1 MQMDKLPSG
10 VKLIPLQMHH
20 DDRGMVAELYRK
32 EWDVGL
38 DALQWNVSHSKS
50 RVLRGIHLH
59 WKHLDYLIVLKGYM
73 TLYLHDVRP
82 SSVSRDKTF
91 AIDLKDDIFQAVV
104 IPTGVAHGFYFN
116 EDSTHIYAVS
126 EYWNQEDELGC
137 MWSCP
142 ELNITLPNHNPILSP
157 RDQNALTYD
166 AMIQAYLKKIEKDEL
181 CENV

>member
-1 MQMDKLPSG
+1 MQMDELPSG

-20 DDRGMVAELYRK
+20 DDRGVVTEVYRK
-32 EWDVGL
+32 EWNVGL
-38 DALQWNVSHSKS
+38 EALQWNVSHSKS

-59 WKHLDYLIVLKGYM
+59 WNHLDYLIVLKGHM

-82 SSVSRDKTF
+82 SAASRGKTF
-91 AIDLKDDIFQAVV
+91 VIELKDDILQAIV

-116 EDSTHIYAVS
+116 EDSTHVYAVS

-137 MWSCP
+137 MWNSP
-142 ELNITLPNHNPILSP
+142 ELNITLPTNNPMLSTK
-157 RDQNALTYD
+157 DENAMTYE
-166 AMIQAYLKKIEKDEL
+166 AMIQAYIKKTEKDKL

>member
-20 DDRGMVAELYRK
+20 DDRGLVAELYRK
-32 EWDVGL
+32 EWSIGL
-38 DALQWNVSHSKS
+38 EALQWNVSHSKTN
-50 RVLRGIHLH
+50 VLRGVHVH
-59 WKHLDYLIVLKGYM
+59 PKHLDYLIVLKGHM

-82 SSVSRDKTF
+82 SSVSRNKTVI
-91 AIDLKDDIFQAVV
+91 IDLKGDILQAVV
-104 IPTGVAHGFYFN
+104 IPPGVAHGFYFN

-137 MWSCP
+137 MWNSP
-142 ELNITLPNHNPILSP
+142 ELNIILPTINPMLST

-166 AMIQAYLKKIEKDEL
+166 AMIQAYIKKIEKVE
-181 CENV
+181 